1 MIKRVFIL
9 LLTFLIFSFSSATAQ
24 HSQYKKKQADL
35 CPSGNSPSRPLKKSQ
50 AKFGAGIKAGLN
62 YATQYTRGTT
72 NSVEF
77 KSMFGINAG
86 AYCNYFLLDYLA
98 IQTEL
103 MVSGKGSFWKNQFY
117 DAKYNLTYIDL
128 PVLVKFQ
135 PVTWFNIHAGPQFSY
150 LLIASQKDLGT
161 NLKTNVL
168 ANYYKFDTG
177 LAFGVEANLPY
188 KINLTI
194 RYILGLN
201 TATTGA
207 PYTETWKNKLF
218 QVSVGYRILGR

>member
-1 MIKRVFIL
+1 MKQQVFIIL
-9 LLTFLIFSFSSATAQ
+9 VTFLIFSFSSVTAQ
-24 HSQYKKKQADL
+24 HSQFKKQQKDL
-35 CPSGNSPSRPLKKSQ
+35 CPSGNSQSRHLNKSQ
-50 AKFGAGIKAGLN
+50 TKFGAGVKAGLN
-62 YATQYTRGTT
+62 YATQYTSGTAS
-72 NSVEF
+72 NVEF
-77 KSMFGINAG
+77 KSMFGYNAG
-86 AYCNYFLLDYLA
+86 AYCNYFLLDFLA
-98 IQTEL
+98 LQSEL
-103 MVSGKGSFWKNQFY
+103 MASAKGSYWKNQFY

-135 PVTWFNIHAGPQFSY
+135 PVEWFNIHAGPQFSY
-150 LLIASQKDLGT
+150 LLFATQKDFGT

-177 LAFGVEANLPY
+177 LVFGVEANLPS

-218 QVSVGYRILGR
+218 QISLGYRILGR